1 MVGVMTKTGKS
12 SMPSW
17 LFTAIFLLVGLGMLG
32 GGAYNGVST
41 FHFLGNAVSASGVV
55 IDLEARWDS
64 DDGGY
69 TYYPR
74 VRFATEGGRPFEFTG
89 NVGSSP
95 ASFDVGEEVRVLF
108 DPAEPSKASID
119 SFMQLWFTPLL
130 LAGMGT
136 VFAAVGLLGTLAVAR
151 GSGTGRGS
159 PTPEPPKLK
168 PAEPSMAEKPSGQM
182 PTRRTSVIERQN
194 RD

>member
-1 MVGVMTKTGKS
+1 MAKTGKPS
-12 SMPSW
+12 RPSW
-17 LFTAIFLLVGLGMLG
+17 LFTGIFLLIGLGLLG
-32 GGAYNGVST
+32 GGAYSGVST
-41 FHFLGNAVSASGVV
+41 FDFLANAVSAPGVV

-74 VRFATEGGRPFEFTG
+74 VRFATEGGRPYEFTG
-89 NVGSSP
+89 DVGSSP

-108 DPAEPSKASID
+108 DPADPSKARID

-136 VFAAVGLLGTLAVAR
+136 VFSIFGLWGTLTAARESLAVR
-151 GSGTGRGS
+151 GAPR
-159 PTPEPPKLK
+159 PEPPKPE
-168 PAEPSMAEKPSGQM
+168 PARPPVAEKSSMQNPA
-182 PTRRTSVIERQN
+182 RRESVIQRQN

>member
-1 MVGVMTKTGKS
+1 MK
-12 SMPSW
+12 P
-17 LFTAIFLLVGLGMLG
+17 LFFTAIFLVIGLGLLG
-32 GGAYNGVST
+32 GGAYSGVST
-41 FHFLGNAVSASGVV
+41 SDFLGNAVSAPGVV

-74 VRFATEGGRPFEFTG
+74 VWFATEGGRPYEFTG
-89 NVGSSP
+89 DGGSSP

-108 DPAEPSKASID
+108 DPADPSQARID

-136 VFAAVGLLGTLAVAR
+136 VFSAFGIWGTLTAAR
-151 GSGTGRGS
+151 EPPTVRGV
-159 PTPEPPKLK
+159 PKPELPQPEPAK
-168 PAEPSMAEKPSGQM
+168 PPVAEKSSVQNSV
-182 PTRRTSVIERQN
+182 RRESVIERQN